1 LCLFALLSGLR
12 QIRFA
17 LLLPLIKRDVKN
29 AINSLFRD
37 QHDLKPNMVVLN
49 ADIYHVLFVS
59 WCMNGAKTPLH
70 TVLKLPQ
77 PDKTASRWTAVVPID
92 TVVSTGAHIRFWIW
106 QMQSGSMT
114 SPMQVPTSTCSD
126 FLLLELRFRD
136 DSVLLQCSTI
146 VKASGTEERTTRTMQ

>member
-92 TVVSTGAHIRFWIW
+92 SVVSTGGSYSLLDLANAIWEHDKSDAGAHLNVQLFSAVRAEVPRRF
-106 QMQSGSMT
+106 GSIAVLND
-114 SPMQVPTSTCSD
+114 SQGV
-126 FLLLELRFRD
+126 RD
-136 DSVLLQCSTI
+136 
-146 VKASGTEERTTRTMQ
+146 